1 MFFDTHCHL
10 NDKRYEN
17 DIEGYVERAKAVGVN
32 YLLIVAWDVKSSKK
46 AIKIAERFNNVYAA
60 AGIHPVDAVKTPKS
74 DLKELEKLLTHPK
87 VIAVGEIGLDYHW
100 IKDEKERAIEHEFF
114 IAQIELA
121 NKYKKP
127 VLIHMRDATSD
138 TYEVLKSNIPRY
150 QGIMHSYSGSKEMAL
165 RFIDL
170 GMYISLAGPVTFLN
184 AREPKGVAKVVSEER
199 LLLETDAP
207 YLTPHP
213 YRGKLN
219 ESANI
224 PLIAKTIATI
234 RNVSVE
240 KVAEF
245 TTKNAK
251 TLFKL

>member
-10 NDKRYEN
+10 NDRRYEN
-17 DIEGYVERAKAVGVN
+17 DIEGYVERAKKAGVN

-60 AGIHPVDAVKTPKS
+60 VGIHPVDAVKTPKS

-87 VIAVGEIGLDYHW
+87 VIALGEIGLDYHW
-100 IKDEKERAIEHEFF
+100 IKDEKERAIEHDFF
-114 IAQIELA
+114 VMQIELA
-121 NKYKKP
+121 NKYRKP
-127 VLIHMRDATSD
+127 VLIHMRDATND
-138 TYEVLKSNIPRY
+138 TYEVLKNNTPKY

-165 RFIDL
+165 RFMDL
-170 GMYISLAGPVTFLN
+170 GMYISLGGPVTFLN
-184 AREPKGVAKVVSEER
+184 AHEPKEVASVVSEER

-224 PLIAKTIATI
+224 PLIAEAIATI

-240 KVAEF
+240 KVGEF